1 MAFVSRKLD
10 RIAIACTVGA
20 DLCVCPGLGLRIT
33 AGADTQVCPGLGL
46 RITAGADAQVCPGL
60 GLRITA
66 GADTQVCP
74 YTVSQCAI
82 NWRKI
87 ELVKRNKLL
96 VHNLQLRRLA
106 VTPHGHTMKRAI
118 VFRIF
123 CRGNSIS
130 INGTMGISAAAA
142 RSTSALTPKGKNLV
156 LFTVS

>member
-10 RIAIACTVGA
+10 RIAIACTVVA

-33 AGADTQVCPGLGL
+33 AGADTQVCPY
-46 RITAGADAQVCPGL
+46 AD
-60 GLRITA
+60 
-66 GADTQVCP
+66 
-74 YTVSQCAI
+74 SQCAI

-123 CRGNSIS
+123 CMGNSIS

-142 RSTSALTPKGKNLV
+142 RSTSALTPKGKNLI